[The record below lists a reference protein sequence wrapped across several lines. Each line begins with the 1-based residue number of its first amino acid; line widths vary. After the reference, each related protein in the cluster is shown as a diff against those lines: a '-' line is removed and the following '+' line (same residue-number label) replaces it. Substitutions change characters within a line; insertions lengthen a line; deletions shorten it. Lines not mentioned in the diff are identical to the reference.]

1 MERENTEDIF
11 MIQRFLTKDTENTLY
26 KNLNRLSKL

>member
-11 MIQRFLTKDTENTLY
+11 MTQRVLTKDTENTHY
-26 KNLNRLSKL
+26 KKLNRLSKL